1 MFVNSIF
8 SPLLRRC
15 FCFYPSRERGTE
27 RGKTP
32 IVIETN
38 SATPIFL
45 LLTAACLLCRPF
57 FLSGSGS
64 PPSLFCF
71 VLYFS
76 PFDSSRFAK
85 NRRGAYG
92 KAWLLLFFF
101 FLPIPNLR
109 LSTVSNN
116 RTEIEPLSVYF
127 FCVLSYHVSACVQAA
142 CFPFLSFVSR
152 EKEKKR
158 MTIKKAVF
166 PFSRID
172 RQRLDCSMLCLLLN
186 SGRSQYSKRGSTG
199 RKRRHKTET
208 GSSGNKIGYLI
219 G

>member
-1 MFVNSIF
+1 MEQAKTPPFFLSFFGFVHMVPAQSFCDRIDITTQQCLQRANYTLSCPALPSPFPRPLLSLSPHSPLLQTHTLSLFTIFSSHKQTQTSAFFLLTLSAYVFVNSIF

-45 LLTAACLLCRPF
+45 LSPFSFPLLTAACLLCRPF

-85 NRRGAYG
+85 NRRGAHG
-92 KAWLLLFFF
+92 RAWLLLLFSPSHPKFAF
-101 FLPIPNLR
+101 IN
-109 LSTVSNN
+109 
-116 RTEIEPLSVYF
+116 
-127 FCVLSYHVSACVQAA
+127 
-142 CFPFLSFVSR
+142 CF
-152 EKEKKR
+152 
-158 MTIKKAVF
+158 
-166 PFSRID
+166 
-172 RQRLDCSMLCLLLN
+172 
-186 SGRSQYSKRGSTG
+186 
-199 RKRRHKTET
+199 
-208 GSSGNKIGYLI
+208 
-219 G
+219 